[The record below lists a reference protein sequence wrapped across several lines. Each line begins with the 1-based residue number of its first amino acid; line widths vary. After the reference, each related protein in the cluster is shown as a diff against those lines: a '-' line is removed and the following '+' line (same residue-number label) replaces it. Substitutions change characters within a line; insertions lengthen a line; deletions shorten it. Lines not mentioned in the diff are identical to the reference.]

1 VTIILTSYA
10 FSKQNGKDEL
20 SDPTSLF
27 KMVYVSEKTP
37 ETKIAKMRV
46 LTAYT
51 KLMIYYALPRDF
63 YHETF
68 GINYESLLVDLY
80 KKQLLP
86 KRDFIRLRKLEL
98 DMKQHEH
105 QVVTLIEELIGK
117 CGPAEDAFLKFHENL
132 KVLKKMLQDDF
143 LRFTYSPVMKIILVF
158 SFIGCFSSFSKV
170 NSLPDFLDSVTLSNN
185 LFFFIS
191 YTCYYL
197 GVYALD
203 VFGKGN
209 YFFNKII
216 KKKFEHK
223 KVLHGN
229 RNGYMEMCDQWLLG
243 FNEGSGELRIVGEI
257 TGLMPGQPVFTFRN
271 SATSSATEA
280 TPRLAN

>member
-216 KKKFEHK
+216 KKNLNIK
-223 KVLHGN
+223 KN
-229 RNGYMEMCDQWLLG
+229 YTEIEMDIWNCVIDGCWD
-243 FNEGSGELRIVGEI
+243 STRARV
-257 TGLMPGQPVFTFRN
+257 
-271 SATSSATEA
+271 S
-280 TPRLAN
+280 